1 MRKCLM
7 ILVACIAL
15 CTTTAAA
22 NMSKTQADLFGI
34 STIPDELYGRAAQ
47 LMEPYDPAVQADFA
61 DGIVEIINDAV
72 SESGVHIKS
81 TLSVMIR
88 ILIILVMCRFWCS
101 LGENQVSRASR
112 LVGALAVTAC
122 CMTDIHSMIGLGT
135 KLIEEIDHF
144 TMSLLPVIASATAA
158 AGGPGRGG
166 AIYAVTAVFC
176 DILIRVCRSFLIPML
191 YAYLALGLADTALEQ
206 CRLTKM
212 KELIG
217 WVIKTVLKSVLYL
230 FTGFL
235 ATTGVISGAS
245 DAAAIKT
252 AKFAISGMVP
262 VVGSIVS
269 DASESLLAGAGLLK
283 SSLGTFGMLAILA
296 IFLYPFLRLG
306 IYYLGF
312 KVTSALGG
320 MLGSEQEKLLDTIT
334 GSMGYVL
341 GMVGSCT
348 AISMIACCCFVKVAT
363 P

>member
-7 ILVACIAL
+7 ILVVCMAL
-15 CTTTAAA
+15 STGSAAVDT
-22 NMSKTQADLFGI
+22 MSTQADMFGI
-34 STIPDELYGRAAQ
+34 STIPDELNDRAAQ

-61 DGIVEIINDAV
+61 DGLIEIFDDAV
-72 SESGVHIKS
+72 SESSVHIKS
-81 TLSVMIR
+81 TLSVMLR
-88 ILIILVMCRFWCS
+88 ILVILIMCRFWCS

-112 LVGALAVTAC
+112 LVGALAVAAC
-122 CMTDIHSMIGLGT
+122 CMTDIHSMIGLGVN
-135 KLIEEIDHF
+135 LIEEIDHF
-144 TMSLLPVIASATAA
+144 TMTLLPVIASATAA

-166 AIYAVTAVFC
+166 AIYAVTAAFC
-176 DILIRVCRSFLIPML
+176 DILIRMCRSFLIPML
-191 YAYLALGLADTALEQ
+191 YAYLAVGLADTVLEE

-217 WVIKTVLKSVLYL
+217 WVIKTVLKSILYL

-235 ATTGVISGAS
+235 AATGVISGAS
-245 DAAAIKT
+245 DAAVLKT

-262 VVGSIVS
+262 VVGGIVS

-320 MLGSEQEKLLDTIT
+320 LLGSEQEKLLDTIT

-348 AISMIACCCFVKVAT
+348 AMSLIACCCFVKVAA